1 MIKNYLKIAW
11 RNIRKN
17 KLYSAVNIIGLTTG
31 IVSCLLI
38 GLYVWNE
45 LTYDNF
51 QENGD
56 RIAKVYMEYQFS
68 GTLSKT
74 DVTGTKVGPQFQR
87 TFPQVETYVRT
98 MKYTHSVSDGVKS
111 FEENRVL
118 YADADFFKLFSFSLL
133 MGSSTTALDAPRK
146 VVLTPKAAEKYF
158 GTEDPIG
165 KTLRL
170 DGSDLE
176 YEVTGIAE
184 EAPLN
189 SQIQYDI
196 LLSFTSLGAS
206 KNEQWKSANYHTYL
220 LLNDANQLPIL
231 EKQIADYMKEV
242 NHTEMGITEGSSD
255 YWTYHLEPLEAV
267 HLHSAVGNN
276 FEANGNITYIYVL
289 SIVAF
294 LILLIAC
301 VNYINLATAQSVS
314 RGTEIGIRKVM
325 GAGKSQLWKQF
336 LGESFAIT
344 LLATGLAM
352 VISMPLL
359 PLFNTVTGKEFTAA
373 LFVHPKALAA
383 ILLLSCLI
391 GVIAGAYPAFVLTST
406 KLVTILKSG
415 IRVSSSG
422 GMLRKS
428 LITVQFVIAIFL
440 VAATLIVAQQLS
452 YIQQKNLGYDREQ
465 VVVLPVD
472 NKTKPLYE
480 QLKAAFQ
487 NIPNVT
493 SVTGSYED
501 PTSIG
506 WGDGITVDDG
516 HGIRELSLNAT
527 PVDLDYLKTMGMQL
541 VAGRD
546 FSRAD
551 FALQDT
557 SENYKN
563 FRSTFILNEKA
574 VSDLGW
580 TAEEAIGKTV
590 VRYGQGTVVG
600 VVKDF
605 HFESLHAPIGPL
617 LVFLDTNVVR
627 QLFVKIS
634 TENTAQT
641 LAALESAWKSR
652 IAHRP
657 FDYHFMD
664 EDFNALYKAEARIA
678 NLFSLF
684 SGVAIILAC
693 LGLFALAAFTT
704 TQRTKEIGIR
714 KVLGANVGNIT
725 FMVSKQFLSLVG
737 IAIVVAIP
745 LAWWA
750 GNSWL
755 ADFAY
760 RMDLSWWIFA
770 LAGIA
775 AALIALATV
784 SYHAIRAA
792 RANPVESLRDE

>member
-1 MIKNYLKIAW
+1 MIENYFKIAW

-31 IVSCLLI
+31 IVACLLI
-38 GLYVWNE
+38 GLFVSNE

-51 QENGD
+51 HENGN

-68 GTLSKT
+68 GTLNKT
-74 DVTGTKVGPQFQR
+74 DVTGTKVGPQFKR

-98 MKYTHSVSDGVKS
+98 MKYSHSVSNGMKS
-111 FEENRVL
+111 FEESRVF
-118 YADADFFKLFSFSLL
+118 YADADFFKLFSFPLL
-133 MGSSTTALDAPRK
+133 MGNGATALDAPRK
-146 VVLTPKAAEKYF
+146 IVLTPKTAKKYF
-158 GTEDPIG
+158 GAEDPIG

-170 DGSDLE
+170 DGGNEE
-176 YEVTGIAE
+176 YEVTGIVE

-196 LLSFTSLGAS
+196 LVSFTSLGAS

-220 LLNDANQLPIL
+220 LLTDANQLPTL
-231 EKQIADYMKEV
+231 EQQIADYMQEV
-242 NHTEMGITEGSSD
+242 NQTEMGITGGSAD
-255 YWTYHLEPLEAV
+255 YWTYHLERLEAI

-276 FEANGNITYIYVL
+276 FESNGNITYIYVL

-336 LGESFAIT
+336 LGESVAIT
-344 LLATGLAM
+344 FLATGLAM
-352 VISMPLL
+352 VISMSLL
-359 PLFNTVTGKEFTAA
+359 PLFNTITGKEFNAA
-373 LFVHPKALAA
+373 LFVRPQALAA
-383 ILLLSCLI
+383 ILLLSFFI
-391 GVIAGAYPAFVLTST
+391 SIIAGAYPAFVLTSA
-406 KLVTILKSG
+406 KLVTVLKSG
-415 IRVSSSG
+415 IRVSGSG
-422 GMLRKS
+422 GLLRKS

-440 VAATLIVAQQLS
+440 VATTLIVAQQLS

-472 NKTKPLYE
+472 TKTKPLFE

-487 NIPNVT
+487 NTANVT

-516 HGIRELSLNAT
+516 HGVRELSLNAT

-546 FSRAD
+546 FTRAD
-551 FALQDT
+551 FTLQDT
-557 SENYKN
+557 SDGYKN

-574 VSDLGW
+574 ASDLGW

-590 VRYGQGTVVG
+590 MRYGQGTVVG
-600 VVKDF
+600 VVNDF
-605 HFESLHAPIGPL
+605 HFESLHTPIGPL
-617 LVFLDTNVVR
+617 LIFLDTNTVR
-627 QLFVKIS
+627 QLFIKINTES
-634 TENTAQT
+634 TAKT
-641 LAALESAWKSR
+641 LAALESVWRSR
-652 IAHRP
+652 VAHRP

-664 EDFNALYKAEARIA
+664 DDFNALYKAEARIA
-678 NLFSLF
+678 SLFSLF

-704 TQRTKEIGIR
+704 VQRTKEIGIR
-714 KVLGANVGNIT
+714 KVLGANVRNIT

-737 IAIVVAIP
+737 IAILVAAP

-760 RMDLSWWIFA
+760 RIDVSWWIFA
-770 LAGIA
+770 LAGIL

-792 RANPVESLRDE
+792 RANPVDSLRDE